1 MSDVVVSAYYT
12 HDHDKGVILRTAA
25 DADAL
30 VDELLRQPFDNSV
43 AALYADTR
51 PKAASG
57 YPDHELRIA
66 IDIEANIGGI
76 RYTGGDSDATAYV
89 AGATSER
96 EEMFYLYMSH
106 DEGWPKDSAVTFD
119 QVRQAV
125 KEFIEGNGTRPTGF
139 EWREW
144 PEGVR

>member
-1 MSDVVVSAYYT
+1 
-12 HDHDKGVILRTAA
+12 
-25 DADAL
+25 
-30 VDELLRQPFDNSV
+30 
-43 AALYADTR
+43 
-51 PKAASG
+51 
-57 YPDHELRIA
+57 
-66 IDIEANIGGI
+66 
-76 RYTGGDSDATAYV
+76 
-89 AGATSER
+89 
-96 EEMFYLYMSH
+96 MFYLYMSH